1 MLFEVV
7 VKEDVEKSNL
17 KKGQVVVVHD
27 VNWHKGSTVE
37 NFGCIF
43 FLIYNS
49 STDRFIYE
57 DQSNFR
63 PRYADGTPRLSC
75 ELSRETVKAH

>member
-1 MLFEVV
+1 MFEVI
-7 VKEDVEKSNL
+7 VKEDIEKSGL
-17 KKGQVVVVHD
+17 KKHQVMTVYD

-43 FLIYNS
+43 FLVYNP

-57 DQSNFR
+57 DQGNFR
-63 PRYADGTPRLSC
+63 PRYADGCPAS
-75 ELSRETVKAH
+75 ETIKAH

>member
-1 MLFEVV
+1 MNFEVI
-7 VKEDVEKSNL
+7 VKENVHKSGL
-17 KKGQVVVVHD
+17 KKHQVMTVYD

-43 FLIYNS
+43 FLVYNP

-57 DQSNFR
+57 DQGNFR
-63 PRYADGTPRLSC
+63 PRYADGCPAS
-75 ELSRETVKAH
+75 ETTKAH